1 MDINYI
7 EKNTDSL
14 IEYFET
20 IDSTNE
26 RAKKIA
32 EDLKQK
38 NNKINLVIA
47 ENQLAGKG
55 TKGRVW
61 LSNKGENI
69 LMTIIFYPE
78 NLLEELDGITYK
90 IAEMIK
96 HAIKDLYNISLDI
109 KFPNDLLLNNKKV
122 CGILTESSIMKNRV
136 NYLLIGIGFNVN
148 QVDFP
153 EVLNEIATSLKKE
166 NLLDD
171 YKREDIIIKIY
182 NNIKSLIKNRI

>member
-1 MDINYI
+1 
-7 EKNTDSL
+7 
-14 IEYFET
+14 
-20 IDSTNE
+20 
-26 RAKKIA
+26 
-32 EDLKQK
+32 
-38 NNKINLVIA
+38 
-47 ENQLAGKG
+47 
-55 TKGRVW
+55 
-61 LSNKGENI
+61 
-69 LMTIIFYPE
+69 MTIIFYPE